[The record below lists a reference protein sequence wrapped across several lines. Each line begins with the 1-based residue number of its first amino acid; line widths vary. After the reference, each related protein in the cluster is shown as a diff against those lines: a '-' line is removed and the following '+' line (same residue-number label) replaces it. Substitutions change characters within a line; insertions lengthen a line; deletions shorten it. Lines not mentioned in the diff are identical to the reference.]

1 MIPATTYDGD
11 RVAVFGLGA
20 SGLATARSLTA
31 GGAEVLAWDDTPAR
45 REALEQIPGARPVAP
60 DAAAWAGVAAL
71 ALSPGVP
78 LTHPEPHPVVRL
90 ADSLGL
96 EILGDVELFARARPE
111 ARVVAITGTNGKSTT
126 TALLGHLLAA
136 AGRAVEIGANLGQPV
151 LDLAPLPEEG
161 VYVLELSS
169 YQIDLT
175 RSLRPEIAVLLNV
188 SPDHLD
194 RHGDMAGYVGAKRR
208 LLEMGEG
215 ALLIGVDDEHGR
227 RIADDL
233 RSAGR
238 EVLAL
243 SLEIRPEHGIFVDD
257 GEIFALH
264 AGRERRLAGV
274 AGLDTLRGRHNH
286 QNAAAAVA
294 IADRL
299 GLTAGEIEA
308 GLAGFPGL
316 PHRMQRVAGAAGV
329 AFVNDSKATNAEAT
343 SHALAAFR
351 DIHWIVGGRAKAEG
365 LRPLLKRLD
374 HVARAYLIGEAAERF
389 RDELDGRVA
398 CEIAGDLATA
408 VERAALEARGGGA
421 AEAVVLLSPACAS
434 FDQFP
439 SFEARGAAFTELATG
454 LVARWE
460 GAAC

>member
-20 SGLATARSLTA
+20 SGLATARSLAA
-31 GGAEVLAWDDTPAR
+31 GGAEVLAWDDVPAR
-45 REALEQIPGARPVAP
+45 REVLCRIPGARPVAP

-78 LTHPEPHPVVRL
+78 MTHPEPHSVVRL
-90 ADSLGL
+90 ADSLGI

-126 TALLGHLLAA
+126 TALLGHLLAS

-151 LDLAPLPEEG
+151 LDLAPLPG
-161 VYVLELSS
+161 AGIYVLELSS
-169 YQIDLT
+169 YQINLT

-215 ALLIGVDDEHGR
+215 AVLIGVDDEHGR

-233 RSAGR
+233 WRDGR

-243 SLEIRPEHGIFVDD
+243 SLEARPAHGIFVDD
-257 GEIFALH
+257 GEIVAIR
-264 AGRERRLAGV
+264 AGSERRLAGV
-274 AGLDTLRGRHNH
+274 AGLDNLRGRHNH

-365 LRPLLKRLD
+365 LRPLLDRLD

-389 RDELDGRVA
+389 RDELDDRVA

-408 VERAALEARGGGA
+408 VERAAVGARGGGA
-421 AEAVVLLSPACAS
+421 VEAVVLLSPACAS